1 MRAAKKVIPVV
12 EGIGDLKFPGFN
24 GEVQYQIAGEP
35 ARLKQ
40 GMDRLRGSITA
51 TTEVAEAA
59 FHAGE
64 GMLRLATGELL
75 RLTMLGHT
83 AGEPEIFI
91 EARV

>member
-1 MRAAKKVIPVV
+1 MRSAKKVLPIAAGV
-12 EGIGDLKFPGFN
+12 GDLKFPGFQ
-24 GEVQYQIAGEP
+24 GAVEYEISGEP

-51 TTEVAEAA
+51 TVEIAEAA

-64 GMLRLATGELL
+64 GLLRLATGEIL
-75 RLTMLGHT
+75 RLTVLGHT
-83 AGEPEIFI
+83 AGQPQIFI